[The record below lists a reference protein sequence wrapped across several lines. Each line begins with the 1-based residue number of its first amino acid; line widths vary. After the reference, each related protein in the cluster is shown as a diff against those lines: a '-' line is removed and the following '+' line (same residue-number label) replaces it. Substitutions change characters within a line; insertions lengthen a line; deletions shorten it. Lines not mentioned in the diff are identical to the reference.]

1 MDVQIKYYEK
11 EGYKPVVDFNCWR
24 VAYYN
29 SNHNMKKEEITYLE
43 KHLESDEIFVLLEG
57 KALLITGGKKDKPSK
72 PKIYKMEKNKVYNVK
87 KGVWH
92 TVLMK
97 KNTKI
102 LIVENKN
109 TSKKNSEYFNI
120 NRDYLKYIKF

>member
-57 KALLITGGKKDKPSK
+57 KALLITAGKKDKPSK